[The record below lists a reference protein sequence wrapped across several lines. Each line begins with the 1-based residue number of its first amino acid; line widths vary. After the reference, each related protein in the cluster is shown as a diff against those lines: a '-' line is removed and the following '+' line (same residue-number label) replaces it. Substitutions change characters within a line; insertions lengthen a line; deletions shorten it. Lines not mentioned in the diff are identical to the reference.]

1 MPTASEALSITPRV
15 APARENTRLHAGL
28 ARKASSGIDGRPRT
42 RAASWSAWRSPVH
55 WITGPESYS
64 GAAAKPAHLLVTR
77 QTSDLPPG
85 IADSFAP
92 HHPPRSPQ
100 DVIKAE

>member
-15 APARENTRLHAGL
+15 APARESTRLACRSCAKSVLGT
-28 ARKASSGIDGRPRT
+28 DGRPRT
-42 RAASWSAWRSPVH
+42 RAASSSAWRSPVH

-64 GAAAKPAHLLVTR
+64 GAAAKPAQLLVTR

-85 IADSFAP
+85 IAESFAP
-92 HHPPRSPQ
+92 HHPPRPPQ